1 MRISNS
7 IAKTQRIIFTN
18 VLNERIEILADKM
31 LVEPFEFNFD
41 EEEDDFEEEDTEDET
56 EFEEDEEGLEEE

>member
-7 IAKTQRIIFTN
+7 IAKTQRIIFTD

-31 LVEPFEFNFD
+31 LIEPFEFDFD
-41 EEEDDFEEEDTEDET
+41 EEEDFEDDDTEEDTD
-56 EFEEDEEGLEEE
+56 FEEDEEDQEEE

>member
-7 IAKTQRIIFTN
+7 IAKTQRIIFTD

-31 LVEPFEFNFD
+31 LIEPFEFDFED
-41 EEEDDFEEEDTEDET
+41 EEDDFEEEGTDE
-56 EFEEDEEGLEEE
+56 EKDFEEDEEGQEEE